1 MIWALLYYYLFG
13 SGNQGL
19 VMDVA
24 KPVKAQ
30 VQDEAKAK
38 QIIELNKAML
48 KAEAELG
55 KQQKE
60 AGKELAKLNKDRQA
74 SEAAFLAI
82 HAALDHGINWI
93 DTADIYGQGRAEQ
106 IVGGG
111 RFRFDHRRPDA
122 GRQRQSVLQDEG
134 TNDRCAVAS
143 RLRAHRTAELIART
157 RTRAALEPSEP
168 WS

>member
-74 SEAAFLAI
+74 SEAAFLVI
-82 HAALDHGINWI
+82 HAALEKQRS
-93 DTADIYGQGRAEQ
+93 DTRKQ
-106 IVGGG
+106 IVGG
-111 RFRFDHRRPDA
+111 RFKMKEQMTA
-122 GRQRQSVLQDEG
+122 AQWQ
-134 TNDRCAVAS
+134 AVYAP
-143 RLRAHRTAELIART
+143 T
-157 RTRAALEPSEP
+157 EPP
-168 WS
+168 N